1 MGNAIDAIHC
11 RKAPGEDGITSDI
24 FQRAYKQFPN
34 LINTLYNECL
44 RQGCFPKRW
53 KGVKLIPI
61 TRSRK
66 EDTMKPSKFRP
77 VSLINVGGKV
87 LEKILTN
94 RIMHYIYTNNFLNHN
109 QFRFTPKKST
119 TDAAMTSKEF
129 VEVGLREGLIT
140 ILVRPDVKGAFDAVL
155 VAEHTND
162 PKRLN
167 CPRNILPH

>member
-140 ILVRPDVKGAFDAVL
+140 ILVRPDVKGAFDAVW
-155 VAEHTND
+155 
-162 PKRLN
+162 
-167 CPRNILPH
+167 